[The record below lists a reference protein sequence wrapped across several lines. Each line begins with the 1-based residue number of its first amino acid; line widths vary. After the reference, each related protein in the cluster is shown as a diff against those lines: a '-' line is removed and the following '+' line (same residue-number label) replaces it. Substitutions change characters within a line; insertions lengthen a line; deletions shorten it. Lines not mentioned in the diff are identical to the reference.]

1 MICKKCNGK
10 GYIYTNAFGTNGKL
24 RCDVCGGNGKILSN
38 KQNNEEWFCGLSTE
52 DKAEWLSKHFH
63 CGDCIFEKPMC
74 GGEYDGCKSA
84 FVEWLKEKHDGSV

>member
-38 KQNNEEWFCGLSTE
+38 QQTNEEWLRQANKEEMEHALTMLIMKDRYFA
-52 DKAEWLSKHFH
+52 DKKFAYVNIRFKVH
-63 CGDCIFEKPMC
+63 K
-74 GGEYDGCKSA
+74 
-84 FVEWLKEKHDGSV
+84 WLKEVHEDG